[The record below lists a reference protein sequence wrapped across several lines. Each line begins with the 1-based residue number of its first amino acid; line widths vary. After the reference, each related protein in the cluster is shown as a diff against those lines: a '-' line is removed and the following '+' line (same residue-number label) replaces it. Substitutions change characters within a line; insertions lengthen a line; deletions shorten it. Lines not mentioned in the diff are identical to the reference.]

1 MIDIENRVVYSQP
14 KLDRHCTAGISKP
27 KRSSV
32 VSGIDKAAVIIVLLA
47 ACLSVG
53 IMGIVAALNF
63 AQFITNSWANPTER
77 WLLIIL
83 GMAII
88 WVVFRWKKLAA
99 S

>member
-1 MIDIENRVVYSQP
+1 MTNIEDRVVHSQP
-14 KLDRHCTAGISKP
+14 KLDRQCTTGTCKP
-27 KRSSV
+27 ERSSV

-53 IMGIVAALNF
+53 ILGIMAALDF
-63 AQFITNSWANPTER
+63 TQLITNFWTNPTER

-83 GMAII
+83 GVALV
-88 WVVFRWKKLAA
+88 WVILRWKKLAA